1 MARSFWMP
9 LSVAALAAA
18 VVAARAPAGDPAA
31 ASTAAPAPA
40 RLPAPPLAEPLL
52 RKGDHVALIG
62 GAFVER
68 LQHDGWFEALLHARL
83 PDHALVVRN
92 LGFSAD
98 ELTVRQRT
106 MSFGSQDEWLTR
118 VGASVVVAC
127 FGFNESFAGAAGLP
141 KFKADL
147 AAFVDHVATQKYDG
161 VARPRLVLVGP
172 PAWEELGLAHRPDG
186 AAMERQLALYSGAI
200 AEVVR
205 ERQAAAANDRW
216 IAYVDLAA
224 ASARAFAESRA
235 PLTIDGWHWNEA
247 GNRAIAPA
255 LVEALAAG
263 QPAVSPLA
271 PPAFEALRAAVRDKA
286 LLWFNRYQATDGYN
300 VYGGRSSLTY
310 DGVSNFTVLQREME
324 ILDAQVAARDVRLHA
339 LAKGRA
345 VALDESKVP
354 PAIPVATNYPGPLP
368 GGKHEFLDGSGAVEL
383 MQAAPGLR
391 VELFA
396 DEKRFPEL
404 ARPQQMAWDTKGR
417 LWVAAWPT
425 YPHWEPGKPMN
436 DKLLIFEDRDGDGR
450 ADTCK
455 TFAGDLHNPT
465 GLEFWNGG
473 VFVGCAPDL
482 WFLKD
487 TDGDD
492 VADVR
497 ERVLHGLSSGDTHH
511 SANSFVIGPDGGL
524 YFQEGTFHQ
533 SQIETIWGPQRNH
546 DACVWR
552 FEPRTFRVERH
563 IAYNFA
569 NPHGHVFD
577 AWGQEF
583 VTDGTGNDNYYA
595 VPFSGR
601 VVHPDKHRGYFTFF
615 QQRSRPCG
623 GTEILASRHFPPEY
637 QGSYLACNVIGFQG
651 IFQYRIEEDGSGFG
665 ATELP
670 PIVQSRDSRF
680 RPVDAEVA
688 PDGSLYFL
696 DWYNPIIGHMQHH
709 LRDPNRDKEHGRIY
723 RVTAP
728 GRPLLVPKKV
738 AGESIAA
745 LLALLAE
752 PEDRVRY
759 RVRLELSA
767 RDSAEV
773 VAAARAW
780 AAALPADAPDR
791 ERLRLEALWLTQ
803 QHGAIDRE
811 LLVALLASPDPR
823 ARAAAARVVR
833 HGRYQLADPLALLLP
848 LARDPHPRVRL
859 EALVGASHF
868 DDPRA
873 AQLALDVQRAPL
885 DKFLAYAFAETMRTL
900 DASWRAA
907 LLAGQLD
914 VAGNEA
920 AVEWLVARAGDGE
933 LAKLPRTPA
942 VLEALL
948 TRHGSNVA
956 DRAEALAALA
966 KARGTSEFAQL
977 LAAMV
982 RVDRAG
988 GDQARAVQQALGRDL
1003 LARAPQAAGQRAA
1016 LVELA
1021 RDWHLPETAAFA
1033 RAACV
1038 VIDGSLERT
1047 WGEASTSLRD
1057 QQGLLAALAQLPAEL
1072 AAGAFEKVR
1081 PLQFAGDGA
1090 AAGQRGARGLLA
1102 DYYSPPPGRDATRAT
1117 FEAKA
1122 PTASVTL
1129 DRVGLDLPGVTKS
1142 DSFGLR
1148 LRATLEVPS
1157 AGDWRFWLTS
1167 DDGSRLWID
1176 GAEVIENDG
1185 DHGMVERS
1193 RAVALSAGRHAL
1205 ELCYFDAGG
1214 AEGLA
1219 LEWSGPGVPRQPIA
1233 AERFEAAISD
1243 LLRAAAVRAAATL
1256 PGHADE
1262 KRADALRLLS
1272 EGALTGEAVALLE
1285 SLPADAWS
1293 AAAAGEAVAALV
1305 RFAESV
1311 KAEQRTRGDVAAALA
1326 FGDTLVARLSEAAAP
1341 SRAEWQARLRALRGA
1356 TELVRTVPHQ
1366 MLYDRKVIVVA
1377 VEQPLAIVFQNND
1390 LMPHNL
1396 VVGAPGSLEAIGTA
1410 AEAMATQS
1418 GAQEKSFVPALPEV
1432 LQVIRLLLP
1441 GESATLRFVAPS
1453 AAGDYPFVCTFPG
1466 HWRVMNGVL
1475 RVVAAEQLET
1485 ARAAAEAA
1493 ALAAA
1498 AAAPAAPAIHHD
1510 GPVRE
1515 FVKMWSVADLAPLLA
1530 PGFEKGRSASRG
1542 QAVLEA
1548 AGCIQCHHFRGAGLK
1563 SAPDLS
1569 AIGTKYRGVELLK
1582 QVVEPS
1588 AAILEGYEQQLFFL
1602 KDGRDVI
1609 GRVVGEDATTFSV
1622 ASDLRRPEIVTVVK
1636 KAELAKQKRSTL
1648 SAMPTGLL
1656 VTFSEGEIL
1665 DLLALLQSEP
1675 PAKQ

>member
-1 MARSFWMP
+1 MDRSIW
-9 LSVAALAAA
+9 LSLPVGALVAAAFATA
-18 VVAARAPAGDPAA
+18 PARAPRYVDEA
-31 ASTAAPAPA
+31 
-40 RLPAPPLAEPLL
+40 LL

-68 LQHDGWFEALLHARL
+68 LQHDGWFEATLHARL
-83 PDHALVVRN
+83 PDLDLVVRN

-106 MSFGSQDEWLTR
+106 MSFGSQDEWLAR
-118 VGASVVVAC
+118 VGATVVVAA

-147 AAFVDHVATQKYDG
+147 ETFLDHVAAQKYDG
-161 VARPRLVLVGP
+161 KAAPRVVLLSP
-172 PAWEELGLAHRPDG
+172 LEWEALPAAHRPDA
-186 AAMERQLALYSGAI
+186 AAMSAQLRLYGRAI
-200 AEVVR
+200 AEV
-205 ERQAAAANDRW
+205 AASRGVAF
-216 IAYVDLAA
+216 VDLLER
-224 ASARAFAESRA
+224 SAQAYERSAA
-235 PLTIDGWHWNEA
+235 PLTLNGIHLNEA
-247 GNRAIAPA
+247 GNRALAPA

-263 QPAVSPLA
+263 QPAVAPLA

-324 ILDAQVAARDVRLHA
+324 ILDAQVAARDARLHA
-339 LAKGRA
+339 LAKGRE

-354 PAIPVATNYPGPLP
+354 PVIPVATNYPGPLP

-425 YPHWEPGKPMN
+425 YPHWEPGQPMN

-450 ADTCK
+450 ADSCK

-533 SQIETIWGPQRNH
+533 TQIETIWGPQRNH

-552 FEPRTFRVERH
+552 YEPRTHRVERH

-623 GTEILASRHFPPEY
+623 GTEILASRHFPAEY

-651 IFQYRIEEDGSGFG
+651 IFQYRIEDDGSGFG

-745 LLALLAE
+745 LLSLLAE

-811 LLVALLASPDPR
+811 LLASLLASADPR

-873 AQLALDVQRAPL
+873 SQLALDVKRAPM
-885 DKFLAYAFAETMRTL
+885 DKFLDYAFAETMRTL

-907 LLAGQLD
+907 LRGGALD

-948 TRHGSNVA
+948 TRRGSDVA

-966 KARGTSEFAQL
+966 KARGTTEFAQL
-977 LAAMV
+977 LAAMA

-988 GDQARAVQQALGRDL
+988 GDQARHVQQSLGRDL
-1003 LARAPQAAGQRAA
+1003 LSRASAAAAQRAA
-1016 LVELA
+1016 LVDLA

-1038 VIDGSLERT
+1038 LIDGSLERT
-1047 WGEASTSLRD
+1047 WGEASGSLRD
-1057 QQGLLAALAQLPAEL
+1057 QQGLLAALAELPPAL
-1072 AAGAFEKVR
+1072 VAGAFEKVR
-1081 PLQFAGDGA
+1081 PLQFAGEA
-1090 AAGQRGARGLLA
+1090 AVGQRGARGLLA
-1102 DYYSPPPGRDATRAT
+1102 DYYSPPPARDAMRAS

-1129 DRVGLDLPGVTKS
+1129 DRVGLDLPGVAKS

-1148 LRATLEVPS
+1148 LRATLDVPS

-1185 DHGMVERS
+1185 DQGMVERS

-1214 AEGLA
+1214 AEGLV

-1233 AERFEAAISD
+1233 SERLEAAASD
-1243 LLRAAAVRAAATL
+1243 LLRAAAVRACAAL
-1256 PGHADE
+1256 PGHAEE
-1262 KRADALRLLS
+1262 KRVDALRLLA
-1272 EGALTGEAVALLE
+1272 EGELTGEAVALLE

-1293 AAAAGEAVAALV
+1293 APAAGEAVAALV
-1305 RFAESV
+1305 RCAESV
-1311 KAEQRTRGDVAAALA
+1311 KAEQRTRSDVAAALA
-1326 FGDTLVARLSEAAAP
+1326 FGDTLVARLSESAAP

-1377 VEQPLAIVFQNND
+1377 VEQPVALVFQNND

-1410 AEAMATQS
+1410 AEAMATQP
-1418 GAQEKSFVPALPEV
+1418 GAQEKSFIPALPEV
-1432 LQVIRLLLP
+1432 LQRIRLLLP
-1441 GESATLRFVAPS
+1441 GESETLRFVAPS
-1453 AAGDYPFVCTFPG
+1453 APGDYPFVCTFPG

-1475 RVVAAEQLET
+1475 RVVAAAQLET

-1493 ALAAA
+1493 AIAAA

-1515 FVKMWSVADLAPLLA
+1515 FVKMWSVADLAPALGA
-1530 PGFEKGRSASRG
+1530 GFEKGRPAARG

-1582 QVVEPS
+1582 QIVEPS

-1602 KDGRDVI
+1602 KDGRDV
-1609 GRVVGEDATTFSV
+1609 
-1622 ASDLRRPEIVTVVK
+1622 
-1636 KAELAKQKRSTL
+1636 
-1648 SAMPTGLL
+1648 
-1656 VTFSEGEIL
+1656 
-1665 DLLALLQSEP
+1665 
-1675 PAKQ
+1675 